1 MLINYTLKVGLG
13 NFVFKTYFK
22 NFSLILPQR
31 NYLEIIKFLSSQ
43 GSQLPR
49 DAMNSWWSAAAK
61 ICFRK
66 LWNSEAK
73 WTLTK
78 NLSLPEL
85 SENWWSQLFFGSAL
99 NRNSA
104 CSVDPK
110 MFQNYI
116 RKAAVSAL
124 SDSIRKNKGYP

>member
-49 DAMNSWWSAAAK
+49 DAMNSLLNSWLPPSVWWYLASFAA
-61 ICFRK
+61 IIHLSMLFLSVCSITCPF
-66 LWNSEAK
+66 L
-73 WTLTK
+73 LT
-78 NLSLPEL
+78 SIFDVFPPI
-85 SENWWSQLFFGSAL
+85 AL
-99 NRNSA
+99 HRDYSTNTII
-104 CSVDPK
+104 DHYLEEK
-110 MFQNYI
+110 MNEY
-116 RKAAVSAL
+116 
-124 SDSIRKNKGYP
+124 